1 MEDAILNVPPMSLM
15 PNQETKRK
23 GVASTNVLHVEG
35 WVVRVCKNIY
45 LDTLNIGRKAAMG
58 YILGQTSVD
67 NMLQLTRQQIKQWIL
82 CRDPSTLSIDEVTL
96 HKKNN
101 QRKYLAPGV
110 SIQKMFELYEEFRK
124 KGMLPQ

>member
-1 MEDAILNVPPMSLM
+1 
-15 PNQETKRK
+15 
-23 GVASTNVLHVEG
+23 VEG

-45 LDTLNIGRKAAMG
+45 FDTLNIGRKAAMG
-58 YILGQTSVD
+58 YILGQTSVE

-82 CRDPSTLSIDEVTL
+82 CRSPSTLSIDEVTL

-110 SIQKMFELYEEFRK
+110 SIQKILSCMKNYVK
-124 KGMLPQ
+124 KECYPSEIQGVLEDLLQ